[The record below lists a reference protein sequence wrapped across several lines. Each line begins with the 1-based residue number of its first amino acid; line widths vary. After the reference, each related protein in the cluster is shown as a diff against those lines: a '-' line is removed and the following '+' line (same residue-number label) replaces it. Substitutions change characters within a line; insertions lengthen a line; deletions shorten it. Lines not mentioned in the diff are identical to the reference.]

1 MSAQGAWP
9 AIFFLISSSSVWP
22 TAFWNAASTLAWV
35 LPRSDAK
42 CDTKSLHTVEALPGA
57 LGLGVEV
64 DAAGRK
70 PTLRPAAEAV
80 IQTAPAAMATA
91 PTANHRMRRWRK
103 VAMLL
108 ITPLLDLESTLRFRK
123 QT

>member
-1 MSAQGAWP
+1 MSP
-9 AIFFLISSSSVWP
+9 FLTSSSSVWP

-42 CDTKSLHTVEALPGA
+42 CDTKSLHTADALPDCWPVLAVGA
-57 LGLGVEV
+57 PGLGADV

-80 IQTAPAAMATA
+80 IQTA
-91 PTANHRMRRWRK
+91 RRRWPR
-103 VAMLL
+103 
-108 ITPLLDLESTLRFRK
+108 LRLQVPEREDGGRS
-123 QT
+123 QCS